1 MAFNLDIKGELTYLN
16 KPEYLPIFLTYALEK
31 NPNKF
36 LLNYNKLLK
45 IKGGKVKETNWRE
58 VFKKRMGTLPKSIF
72 KDENL
77 DWIHLQK
84 LLLED
89 LKIKINQFK
98 INWVD
103 YLTKI
108 KRLQS
113 YLTKEIENKKIHK
126 KTRELLKQ
134 ERLGVINAKLKIK
147 LISTEL
153 ETFFEKISHYKYD
166 ESTSLAFK
174 NYIVEYLT
182 PRRYL
187 IIDNEISFYD
197 LLMNGIDFYSTYNLI
212 SSSKNQE
219 LKEYFKLFEESKELI
234 KLNQLNDLKIDKIE
248 QEQIMKEAEDY
259 NKFKELHYE
268 DARKQ
273 IEKYAN
279 ASDEVRKQIVKEPP
293 LYENVVAEYE
303 RRCLD
308 DEDYAYIETCREIK
322 EQNKKDIK
330 NKRLLINK
338 NQRKN
343 TQKTIKRNRK

>member
-126 KTRELLKQ
+126 K
-134 ERLGVINAKLKIK
+134 
-147 LISTEL
+147 
-153 ETFFEKISHYKYD
+153 
-166 ESTSLAFK
+166 
-174 NYIVEYLT
+174 
-182 PRRYL
+182 
-187 IIDNEISFYD
+187 
-197 LLMNGIDFYSTYNLI
+197 
-212 SSSKNQE
+212 
-219 LKEYFKLFEESKELI
+219 
-234 KLNQLNDLKIDKIE
+234 
-248 QEQIMKEAEDY
+248 
-259 NKFKELHYE
+259 
-268 DARKQ
+268 
-273 IEKYAN
+273 
-279 ASDEVRKQIVKEPP
+279 
-293 LYENVVAEYE
+293 
-303 RRCLD
+303 
-308 DEDYAYIETCREIK
+308 
-322 EQNKKDIK
+322 
-330 NKRLLINK
+330 
-338 NQRKN
+338 
-343 TQKTIKRNRK
+343 